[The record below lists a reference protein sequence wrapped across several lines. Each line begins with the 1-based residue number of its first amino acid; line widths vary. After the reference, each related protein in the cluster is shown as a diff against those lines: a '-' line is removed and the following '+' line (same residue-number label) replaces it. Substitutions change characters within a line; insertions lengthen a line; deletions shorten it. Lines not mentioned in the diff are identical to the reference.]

1 MQARPDSWRE
11 GKSCMI
17 EWWRIE
23 RILALRTG
31 ASTAKNTFPRGLLCS
46 WAAPRQYRRPPAAR
60 RPMGPAPEPCLT
72 SAVALGLG
80 QAMAPA
86 RFRAPECK
94 LGRRAARGRIP
105 SPNWCLIIPAA
116 ARGARPPSSSAAGMR
131 CRPRASRPRS
141 ALLIGHL
148 AVTIAA
154 MRLVGL
160 GRGAT
165 PVPFFM
171 A

>member
-1 MQARPDSWRE
+1 MNDR
-11 GKSCMI
+11 
-17 EWWRIE
+17 WWRIE

-31 ASTAKNTFPRGLLCS
+31 ANTPQKTFPRASLLT
-46 WAAPRQYRRPPAAR
+46 AQLPERPGYYR
-60 RPMGPAPEPCLT
+60 
-72 SAVALGLG
+72 S
-80 QAMAPA
+80 
-86 RFRAPECK
+86 
-94 LGRRAARGRIP
+94 
-105 SPNWCLIIPAA
+105 AA